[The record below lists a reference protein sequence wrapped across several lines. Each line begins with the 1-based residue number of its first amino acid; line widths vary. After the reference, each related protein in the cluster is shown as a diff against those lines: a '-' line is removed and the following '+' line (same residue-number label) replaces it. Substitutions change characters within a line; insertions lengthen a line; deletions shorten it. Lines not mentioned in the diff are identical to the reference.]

1 MNGDLPLSTYPST
14 IPIHIYIPFYLLL
27 IHVSTYLQESR
38 QSLDKINAT
47 LAKRTRDHS
56 TQSQE
61 FFTRELQLFGEINE
75 SIQHTYAAIQQMVTI
90 YEGYLD
96 ICNKAK
102 EKGKLSKLLNT
113 KKRQKTF
120 SGERVSECIVT
131 EYILVF

>member
-1 MNGDLPLSTYPST
+1 MD
-14 IPIHIYIPFYLLL
+14 
-27 IHVSTYLQESR
+27 R
-38 QSLDKINAT
+38 INAT

-120 SGERVSECIVT
+120 SGE
-131 EYILVF
+131 